1 VWRGTAEKSLIT
13 FKNSMFEVFL
23 IVDCNV
29 GGGRVIVLGEDFYL
43 CERSVYFP
51 CEIINRFE
59 NFALIL
65 LPTLLLEEP
74 LPL

>member
-51 CEIINRFE
+51 CEIIN
-59 NFALIL
+59 
-65 LPTLLLEEP
+65 
-74 LPL
+74 